1 MSQHDDGLSTLMAA
15 AAREGILPPDAARPE
30 HDVRPWPLV
39 LMTAFGAWLAAV
51 PMLLLL
57 GFMLGDFLERGIGT
71 YLVAVLVLAGACAVI
86 RLQAA
91 SLFLEQLAIPALLV
105 GGALLGYALFRDAH
119 SQVAGLLLGA
129 ACLALAA
136 ILPRDWL
143 RVLLGFAAC
152 GLLALCGFSSH
163 QSWSFNSDP
172 TSLFIAWML
181 ALGVWLGAHWLQKN
195 SFADGRGAPVAAY
208 IESVSTGWVLAVL
221 VGLIMWS
228 GKTFLLGASMGDG
241 WLSDMADEVAT
252 RRSPWQFQLLQAFSV
267 ALAVVAGAWS
277 LHRWPSLRQLP
288 ALGVALVLA
297 VLAWFMPALG
307 VALLVIA
314 YCLTSSRLRVA
325 IAAGLA
331 AAWIIGGFYYQLA
344 WPLASKALL
353 LAVAGLVLV
362 VMSWLAARGAVR
374 QLVNQAGGTQAGG
387 AQAGGAQATPHGRL
401 VRPGVLA
408 GLLLVLAVANI
419 GIWQKERL
427 ISEGQPVFIALA
439 PADPRS
445 LMQGDFM
452 RLNFLALNAFDGMA
466 TEGRRSKRAQIVMA
480 RGERGVASTVGLY
493 DGKPLAPGQFLMEL
507 TPKDG
512 RWVLVTDAWYFREGE
527 AARWEKARYG
537 EFRVMPDGRALLV
550 GMRGE
555 HLEAL

>member
-1 MSQHDDGLSTLMAA
+1 MSRHDDALSELMAA
-15 AAREGILPPDAARPE
+15 AVRDGILPPDAARPA
-30 HDVRPWPLV
+30 HDARPWPLV

-91 SLFLEQLAIPALLV
+91 SLFLEQLAIPGLLV

-129 ACLALAA
+129 ACLAVAA

-152 GLLALCGFSSH
+152 GLLALCGVSSH
-163 QSWSFNSDP
+163 GAWSFNHDP
-172 TSLFIAWML
+172 ASLYIAWML
-181 ALGVWLGAHWLQKN
+181 ALLLWLGAHWLQKN
-195 SFADGRGAPVAAY
+195 SFADGRGAAVAAY

-241 WLSDMADEVAT
+241 WVSDMADELAT
-252 RRSPWQFQLLQAFSV
+252 RKSPWQFQLLQAVSV
-267 ALAVVAGAWS
+267 ALAVAAGAWS

-288 ALGVALVLA
+288 ALGMAIVLT

-307 VALLVIA
+307 PALLILA

-325 IAAGLA
+325 TAAGLA
-331 AAWIIGGFYYQLA
+331 AAWVIGGFYYQLA
-344 WPLASKALL
+344 WPLASKAIL
-353 LAVAGLVLV
+353 LAVAGALLGGL
-362 VMSWLAARGAVR
+362 SWLATRGAA
-374 QLVNQAGGTQAGG
+374 LHLAASAG
-387 AQAGGAQATPHGRL
+387 QATAAPSHGRL
-401 VRPGVLA
+401 VRLGLLA

-466 TEGRRSKRAQIVMA
+466 TEDRRSKRPQIVMQ
-480 RGERGVASTVGLY
+480 RGDRDVADTVGLY

-507 TPKDG
+507 TPKNG
-512 RWVLVTDAWYFREGE
+512 RWVLVTDAWFFKEGE

-550 GMRGE
+550 GLRGE